1 MILQRIRARVR
12 ARGAGRPQGEVL
24 GSRDLEILR
33 LIDEG
38 TASTTGAAFFR
49 ELVKRLA
56 DALDSRLAFVSQFRD
71 DYVRVHVLALWNG
84 QEA

>member
-1 MILQRIRARVR
+1 M
-12 ARGAGRPQGEVL
+12 

-71 DYVRVHVLALWNG
+71 DYVLPGYDFGVRRFDLVMCSEVVEHVTDPIPFLA
-84 QEA
+84 